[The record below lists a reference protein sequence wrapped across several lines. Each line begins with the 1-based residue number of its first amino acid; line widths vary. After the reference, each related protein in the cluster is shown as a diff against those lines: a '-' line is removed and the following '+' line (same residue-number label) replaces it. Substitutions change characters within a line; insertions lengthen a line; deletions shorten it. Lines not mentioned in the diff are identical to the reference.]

1 MSFGRFPSR
10 VIAPAVCLSGL
21 DRVQR
26 ATGRTLGTDSVPR
39 SGVLMET
46 RPNLHADI
54 PIDRPPRP
62 SVYPFPVTATRVAH
76 PSRLSFHPKRYT
88 LVKEGRAVRYCGFTD
103 ADTLEW
109 HRGIPTRVTD
119 YVGPVSATPFDWH
132 SRRGVDEWRAIPVPL
147 STALVPAL
155 IALLAAPRLN
165 WHYLHTTRL
174 RTCTFNLTQTN
185 RTVVST
191 RRTDYSTRRL
201 TVATVIWLHSTREA

>member
-10 VIAPAVCLSGL
+10 VITPAVCLSGL

-76 PSRLSFHPKRYT
+76 PSR
-88 LVKEGRAVRYCGFTD
+88 CGFCEYAVVFSTV
-103 ADTLEW
+103 APPASIKPA
-109 HRGIPTRVTD
+109 R
-119 YVGPVSATPFDWH
+119 SATGRLP
-132 SRRGVDEWRAIPVPL
+132 RVMDEMSV
-147 STALVPAL
+147 
-155 IALLAAPRLN
+155 
-165 WHYLHTTRL
+165 
-174 RTCTFNLTQTN
+174 FGN
-185 RTVVST
+185 RTPGGCICTARKHTVDARVST
-191 RRTDYSTRRL
+191 LQTTTHVFIAHTRARVLGRQDLDRRPPSCGQQ
-201 TVATVIWLHSTREA
+201 